1 MVDALSAKGNAGVY
15 WDAALAGFGVRVYP
29 SGRIAYVVQSRGPC
43 GSVRVTLGR
52 HGPMTTEQARK
63 RATGVIGRIKAGEDP
78 LPRGGHSGA
87 GRTVEDLAK
96 RCLKRYVDRECK
108 PATAA
113 RYRQLFRG
121 HIVPAL
127 GGMRVDSV
135 EREQIA
141 ELVHE
146 LREKRGT
153 ANNVLWVCSRL
164 FSLAETWGWREPG
177 TNPCR
182 SVRAYKM
189 SRRERFLSRAEYRIV
204 GRVLDEAEADGS
216 AWPAAVAAIRLLM
229 LTGCRRG
236 EIATLRWDDVD
247 RGAAH
252 LRLRDSKTGA
262 RWIPLTPA
270 ALEVLDGVEPVP
282 GNPWVFAGTKPGSH
296 VSQLTG
302 YWHRLRGK
310 AGLEDVRLHDLR
322 HSYASRALALGE
334 SLSLIGRLLGHTS
347 MDTTARYAHLAR
359 DTEKASAARVA
370 ASIEALTGG
379 PADSPADGRLAYIET
394 NGAGAPGRGNGNAH
408 AREGV

>member
-1 MVDALSAKGNAGVY
+1 M
-15 WDAALAGFGVRVYP
+15 
-29 SGRIAYVVQSRGPC
+29 
-43 GSVRVTLGR
+43 
-52 HGPMTTEQARK
+52 
-63 RATGVIGRIKAGEDP
+63 
-78 LPRGGHSGA
+78 
-87 GRTVEDLAK
+87 
-96 RCLKRYVDRECK
+96 
-108 PATAA
+108 
-113 RYRQLFRG
+113 
-121 HIVPAL
+121 
-127 GGMRVDSV
+127 
-135 EREQIA
+135 
-141 ELVHE
+141 
-146 LREKRGT
+146 
-153 ANNVLWVCSRL
+153 LWVCSRL

-296 VSQLTG
+296 VFAVDRILAPV
-302 YWHRLRGK
+302 
-310 AGLEDVRLHDLR
+310 AGE
-322 HSYASRALALGE
+322 
-334 SLSLIGRLLGHTS
+334 
-347 MDTTARYAHLAR
+347 
-359 DTEKASAARVA
+359 
-370 ASIEALTGG
+370 GG
-379 PADSPADGRLAYIET
+379 P
-394 NGAGAPGRGNGNAH
+394 
-408 AREGV
+408 